1 MLKAMNPTILILG
14 SEPVIRKAIRQA
26 LESEGY
32 CVLTADDVA
41 EAEDWLKR
49 CTPDLLIVR
58 HYTESI
64 SGHDAATYLRR
75 ACPGIPV
82 LMVGGML
89 EDNSLENREAMG
101 AFEVF
106 PKPFKAVELLDKVR
120 EVLLKHSPRTRADRH
135 SE

>member
-1 MLKAMNPTILILG
+1 MNQTILILG
-14 SEPVIRKAIRQA
+14 SEPVIRKAISKA
-26 LESEGY
+26 LEFEGY
-32 CVLTADDVA
+32 CVLTADDIA
-41 EAEDWLKR
+41 EAKDWLNR

-75 ACPGIPV
+75 VCPGIPV
-82 LMVGGML
+82 LMVGGVL
-89 EDNSLENREAMG
+89 EDNGLENREALD

-106 PKPFKAVELLDKVR
+106 PKPFKAAELLDKVQ
-120 EVLLKHSPRTRADRH
+120 EMLLKHSPRTRADAN